1 MSNLTVSN
9 NKQLP
14 VPMPPEMLPLNGAL
28 EVFQTALNAGVAIY
42 AKAEDA
48 KTQRALILAEKEI
61 QALSIKA
68 ETQKA
73 MHREDLLHES
83 RMKILHIVERLLV
96 EHAESLTPD
105 ILSATQLYQHIP
117 SASVCGRRANPEPN
131 PEPAGTPMREA
142 YQ

>member
-1 MSNLTVSN
+1 MSNLTIPN

-14 VPMPPEMLPLNGAL
+14 VPMPPETLPINSAL
-28 EVFQTALNAGVAIY
+28 EAFQTALKAGVEIY

-48 KTQRALILAEKEI
+48 KTQRALILAEKEV

-83 RMKILHIVERLLV
+83 RMQILHIVESLLV
-96 EHAESLTPD
+96 NHAESLTPE
-105 ILSATQLYQHIP
+105 ILSITQLLL
-117 SASVCGRRANPEPN
+117 SSL
-131 PEPAGTPMREA
+131 REMN
-142 YQ
+142 

>member
-48 KTQRALILAEKEI
+48 KTQRALITAQKEI
-61 QALSIKA
+61 AALTVEA

-73 MHREDLLHES
+73 MHSEELLHERRMKALQIIEDLLMS
-83 RMKILHIVERLLV
+83 
-96 EHAESLTPD
+96 HAENLTPG
-105 ILSATQLYQHIP
+105 ILSAAQLMINCLQ
-117 SASVCGRRANPEPN
+117 ELD
-131 PEPAGTPMREA
+131 
-142 YQ
+142 

>member
-1 MSNLTVSN
+1 MSNLTVMKDAN
-9 NKQLP
+9 LP
-14 VPMPPEMLPLNGAL
+14 VPMPPEVMAVNRAM
-28 EVFQTALNAGVAIY
+28 EAFQTALRAGVEIY

-61 QALSIKA
+61 KALSIEA

-105 ILSATQLYQHIP
+105 ILSATQVLM
-117 SASVCGRRANPEPN
+117 SCL
-131 PEPAGTPMREA
+131 REMH
-142 YQ
+142 

>member
-1 MSNLTVSN
+1 M
-9 NKQLP
+9 
-14 VPMPPEMLPLNGAL
+14 
-28 EVFQTALNAGVAIY
+28 NAGVAIY

-61 QALSIKA
+61 QALSIEA

-105 ILSATQLYQHIP
+105 ILSATQILIN
-117 SASVCGRRANPEPN
+117 CL
-131 PEPAGTPMREA
+131 REMN
-142 YQ
+142 